1 MANDNRK
8 RAVSIRMSAADVGK
22 VRRLA
27 QRLGVRDSDVF
38 RYAVKTTLARLAPLS
53 DPHVRGRSLVPVFL
67 ESNSDLFTHFDLDA
81 ARLENIINEDAHE
94 SRRVDHEDIQLIAMN
109 GTRGVPPW
117 GISAGRPL
125 PMEPEQGATN
135 GSGTNGAQGGSD
147 ASLRDYL
154 YGKYVYR
161 SRDEA

>member
-8 RAVSIRMSAADVGK
+8 RAVSIRMSSADVGK

-67 ESNSDLFTHFDLDA
+67 ESSSDLFTHFDLVA
-81 ARLENIINEDAHE
+81 ARLEDIINEDAHE

-109 GTRGVPPW
+109 GTRGVAPW
-117 GISAGRPL
+117 GLNGGQPAPGSTERGTQSGPAAP
-125 PMEPEQGATN
+125 QGEAT
-135 GSGTNGAQGGSD
+135 GPVA
-147 ASLRDYL
+147 LRDYL
-154 YGKYVYR
+154 YSKYVYR
-161 SRDEA
+161 IRDEA

>member
-67 ESNSDLFTHFDLDA
+67 ESNSDLFTHFELDA
-81 ARLENIINEDAHE
+81 ARLENIINDDAHE

-117 GISAGRPL
+117 GITAGRAIPV
-125 PMEPEQGATN
+125 EPDRPQPD
-135 GSGTNGAQGGSD
+135 GSEGRNASGSE

-154 YGKYVYR
+154 YGKYVFR